1 MNAKNYI
8 DSQVLYVVQRYD
20 MKLNRTEKKYILGL
34 LNKTTPEEMLE
45 YLNKEYT
52 IDHSFMQKTI
62 EELKQIVA
70 NTDDLKTLEL
80 QRTMPDLLK
89 INPISKF
96 QETETEYAQRVLT
109 RYTQDYADIKEQDD
123 VEAYLSTKIK
133 NYDKNVEQYIPYFHN
148 GQVWSMQNLA
158 TYNAMLYNV
167 NLTRTAW
174 NQTYKDS
181 QVLDNEKF
189 IINYHP
195 FACEHCSEHMGKIL
209 TKEELEELVG
219 YAVDEGSTEILHPNC
234 KCTLGLY
241 WDDSQKQDVEM
252 TTEEDYKLDQRD
264 KAIDRIIKKKETE
277 RDLYKEIGNNKM
289 ANRRDEQI
297 WRLVQEQQ
305 DIEER
310 LKLIRKSY
318 YKVSK

>member
-1 MNAKNYI
+1 MNAKNFI
-8 DSQVLYVVQRYD
+8 DAQVLYVVQRYD

-34 LNKTTPEEMLE
+34 LNKTSPEEMME

-52 IDHSFMQKTI
+52 IDHSYMAKTI
-62 EELKQIVA
+62 EELKVIVA
-70 NTDDLKTLEL
+70 NVDKVKNTLEL
-80 QRTMPDLLK
+80 QRTMPDLLD

-96 QETETEYAQRVLT
+96 TNTETEYAQRVFS
-109 RYTQDYADIKEQDD
+109 RYVEDLAEIENQDD
-123 VEAYLSTKIK
+123 IEKFLSTKIK
-133 NYDKNVEQYIPYFHN
+133 NYDKNIEKYIPYFHN

-158 TYNAMLYNV
+158 TYNSMLYNV

-189 IINYHP
+189 IINPHP
-195 FACEHCSEHMGKIL
+195 FACPHCEEHMGRIL

-219 YAVDEGSTEILHPNC
+219 YAVDETSTEILHPNC

-241 WDDSQKQDVEM
+241 WTEEQKQDVNL
-252 TTEEDYKLDQRD
+252 TSKEDYDLDQRD
-264 KAIDRIIKKKETE
+264 KAIDRIIKKKEVE
-277 RDLYKEIGNNKM
+277 RDLYKEVGNTKM
-289 ANRRDEQI
+289 ANRRDDQI
-297 WRLVQEQQ
+297 WRLVKEQQ

-310 LKLIRKSY
+310 LKQIRQKY
-318 YKVSK
+318 YK